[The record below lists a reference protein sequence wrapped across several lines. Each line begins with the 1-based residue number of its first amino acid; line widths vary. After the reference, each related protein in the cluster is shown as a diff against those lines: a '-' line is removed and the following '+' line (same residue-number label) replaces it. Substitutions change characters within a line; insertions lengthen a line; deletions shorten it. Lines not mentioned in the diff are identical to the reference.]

1 MISRRVGLRCIRGSR
16 GVVGSAGIGEEGVG
30 DWGWVIFSFDGYKL

>member
-16 GVVGSAGIGEEGVG
+16 GEVGIAGIGEKGAG
-30 DWGWVIFSFDGYKL
+30 DGGWVIFSFDGYKL